1 MDWTWQLR
9 QFVLHAGLE
18 RVDYIRSPAGTLGGV
33 PVMGTVVVDD
43 GNFTRWTDYFDVS
56 LTVKILRG
64 EDISA
69 LVPAI

>member
-1 MDWTWQLR
+1 
-9 QFVLHAGLE
+9 
-18 RVDYIRSPAGTLGGV
+18 
-33 PVMGTVVVDD
+33 MGTVVVDD